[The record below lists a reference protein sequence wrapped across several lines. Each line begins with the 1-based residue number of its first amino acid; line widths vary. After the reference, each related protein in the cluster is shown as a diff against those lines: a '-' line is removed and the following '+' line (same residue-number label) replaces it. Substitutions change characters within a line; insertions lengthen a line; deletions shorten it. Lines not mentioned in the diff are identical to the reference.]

1 MKNKKYFTIA
11 LWVFLTFVACFLFY
25 TAIENGQTIASG
37 IAFWAGLFSP
47 FATGFVI
54 AYIVNFVLRFVEG
67 KLEKGGR
74 PKKPKTRRTLALV
87 ISYVLALAI
96 VVLIL
101 LLIIPQLIQS
111 ISGLTS
117 KISATQITEAFGRF
131 SDWLHS
137 TLSNNSFILEQT
149 DSIVA
154 ALSESL
160 GTLISSIPKLIP
172 DIVNFIA
179 GLTSGLSN
187 FVVGV
192 VVSIYM
198 LYDKE
203 RLCARAKKILLAILK
218 KESADKTIG
227 LVRAVNDTV
236 GSFLSGK
243 IIVSFFIGLLAFI
256 GFAASGMEIAVLL
269 AVIIGITNIVPFFG
283 PIIGGIIG
291 GIILVLVNPAKLWI
305 YIIIVIIL
313 QQLDG
318 NIIGPKVLG
327 RSTGL
332 DPLWIVVS
340 ILLGGGLFGFWGMI
354 LGVPVFAV
362 IYALVRRWV
371 DFRLK
376 QKGMESTSTEDFVA
390 YKGEGIVLNDPGE
403 IRDPSP
409 KKTGIA
415 SKIKDLLRSKLFS
428 GKNGPSDKKD
438 KKDDQVRADKEN
450 KEDKPE
456 KDAANKKEQ

>member
-1 MKNKKYFTIA
+1 MRNKKYFTIA
-11 LWVFLTFVACFLFY
+11 LWVFLTFAACFLFY
-25 TAIENGQTIASG
+25 TAIENGETIASG

-54 AYIVNFVLRFVEG
+54 AYIVNFVLRFIEG
-67 KLEKGGR
+67 KLEKWGR
-74 PKKPKTRRTLALV
+74 PKKPRPRRA
-87 ISYVLALAI
+87 LALAVSYLLALTF

-101 LLIIPQLIQS
+101 LLIIPQLTQS
-111 ISGLTS
+111 ITGLTS
-117 KISATQITEAFGRF
+117 KINAAQISESLGMF

-137 TLSNNSFILEQT
+137 ALSNNAFILEQT
-149 DSIVA
+149 DSIVS

-160 GTLISSIPKLIP
+160 GTLISSVPQIIP
-172 DIVNFIA
+172 DVVNFLA

-203 RLCARAKKILLAILK
+203 KLCARAKKILLAVFR
-218 KESADKTIG
+218 KESADRTIG
-227 LVRAVNDTV
+227 LVRAVNDSV

-256 GFAASGMEIAVLL
+256 GFAVSGMEIAILL
-269 AVIIGITNIVPFFG
+269 AVIIGITNVVPFFG

-291 GIILVLVNPAKLWI
+291 GVILLLINPAKLWI
-305 YIIIVIIL
+305 YIIIVVIL

-340 ILLGGGLFGFWGMI
+340 IILGGGLFGFWGMI

-371 DFRLK
+371 DFRLN
-376 QKGMESTSTEDFVA
+376 QKGMEPATEDFVA
-390 YKGEGIVLNDPGE
+390 YRGEGIVLNDPDE
-403 IRDPSP
+403 FSDVP
-409 KKTGIA
+409 KKNGLIK
-415 SKIKDLLRSKLFS
+415 KIKKLLKTKTL
-428 GKNGPSDKKD
+428 SDKTDGKAD
-438 KKDDQVRADKEN
+438 KK
-450 KEDKPE
+450 E
-456 KDAANKKEQ
+456 KTDNTDSN

>member
-1 MKNKKYFTIA
+1 MKNRKYLTIA
-11 LWVFLTFVACFLFY
+11 VWVFLTFAACFLFY

-37 IAFWAGLFSP
+37 LAFWAGLFSP

-54 AYIVNFVLRFVEG
+54 AYIVNFVLKLIES
-67 KLEKGGR
+67 KLEKRGR
-74 PKKPKTRRTLALV
+74 PKKPRARRALALV
-87 ISYVLALAI
+87 VSYLLALTV

-111 ISGLTS
+111 ISGLAS
-117 KISATQITEAFGRF
+117 KLSAAQISSIINGF
-131 SDWLHS
+131 SDWLRS
-137 TLSNNSFILEQT
+137 ALSGNTFFLEQT
-149 DSIVA
+149 DSIVS

-160 GTLISSIPKLIP
+160 GTLISSIPQLIP
-172 DIVNFIA
+172 DVVNFLA

-187 FVVGV
+187 FVVGI

-203 RLCARAKKILLAILK
+203 RLCARVKKILLAVFK
-218 KESADKTIG
+218 KESADRIIG

-243 IIVSFFIGLLAFI
+243 IIVSFFVGLLAFI
-256 GFAASGMEIAVLL
+256 GFAASGMEIAILL
-269 AVIIGITNIVPFFG
+269 AVIIGITNVVPFFG

-291 GIILVLVNPAKLWI
+291 GFILLLINPGKLWI
-305 YIIIVIIL
+305 YIVIVIVL

-327 RSTGL
+327 KSTGL

-340 ILLGGGLFGFWGMI
+340 IILGGGLFGFWGMI

-362 IYALVRRWV
+362 IYALIRRWV
-371 DFRLK
+371 NMRLT
-376 QKGMESTSTEDFVA
+376 QKGMEPSTEDFVK
-390 YKGEGIVLNDPGE
+390 YSGEGIVLNDPA
-403 IRDPSP
+403 DFASDAL
-409 KKTGIA
+409 KKPGL
-415 SKIKDLLRSKLFS
+415 IKKLGDRLRSKVS
-428 GKNGPSDKKD
+428 GGKKGRNKD
-438 KKDDQVRADKEN
+438 KKE
-450 KEDKPE
+450 
-456 KDAANKKEQ
+456 